1 VADSQLDRVRE
12 QFTRQADAYARM
24 AQTQDPRPLEGLV
37 AVAGTQPGERVLD
50 VACGPGFL
58 TLAFARRCG
67 EAVGVDA
74 TENWLPRAREE
85 AKRRGLAN
93 ARFEAGDARQL
104 PFADA
109 SFDVVACRAAFHH
122 FPAPELVL
130 AEMRRVAKPGGRLLI
145 ADMLGAEDA
154 ATGERHDA
162 IERLCDPTHVR
173 ALPASTFERLF
184 AEARLET
191 LRTIP
196 GTLAYDAEEWIE
208 HGGPDA
214 ATAREILSRLEASIA
229 GDTAGLAVERAAGR
243 LRFRHRT
250 ALYVLR
256 RPD

>member
-1 VADSQLDRVRE
+1 MADSQLDRVRA
-12 QFTRQADAYARM
+12 QFTRQAEAYAGM
-24 AQTQDPRPLEGLV
+24 AQTHDPRPLDGLV
-37 AVAGTQPGERVLD
+37 SLAGTQPGEHVLD

-74 TENWLPRAREE
+74 TEHWLGRARDE
-85 AKRRGLAN
+85 AERRRLAN
-93 ARFEAGDARQL
+93 ARFEAGDASRL
-104 PFADA
+104 RFDDA

-122 FPAPELVL
+122 FPSPERVV
-130 AEMRRVAKPGGRLLI
+130 AELRRVAKPGGRLLI

-154 ATGERHDA
+154 ATAERHDA

-173 ALPASTFERLF
+173 ALPASSFERLF
-184 AEARLET
+184 AGARLDV

-196 GTLAYDAEEWIE
+196 GTLAYDAEEWIA

-214 ATAREILSRLEASIA
+214 ATAREILRRLEASID
-229 GDTAGLAVERAAGR
+229 GDSAGLAVERAAGR

-250 ALYVLR
+250 AAYLLR
-256 RPD
+256 RPV